1 MSEPNL
7 NGYDPGTHPEP
18 VPVRPGTP
26 GTPVPDDTARRTRAH
41 LTLVKDTDPTPTPE
55 STTPPTERARTRLR
69 RALLTAAKD
78 ERTRTAGRLVVRHGM
93 YVTGGALILAR
104 RTWDARTGAEYQR
117 QIRSAEAAGD
127 REALAM
133 WEERREEFRQK
144 RHTRR
149 MALLTMPGQLAKAAL
164 HTAAL
169 SGGGAVTLGIL
180 LALATGDP
188 GDVLVPIHFVLDIVR
203 WAFIIGSIV
212 WTPALLTTPFL
223 LLLALWNTGRKQ
235 QAAPQWALPADQR
248 EPESREVVPDESA
261 ILKALRHLGIG
272 PLNQAL
278 KQGWQPRW
286 MAPTTRLGKGWHT
299 QLQLPMGVTV
309 EMIGNKKQVLA
320 HNLLRKPVEVWP
332 TEPHGQ
338 PGVLDLWVADQG
350 SLSGE
355 VPAWP
360 LLTDGTSD
368 YFKGVPAGISQR
380 GEPIMGKLMAANYM
394 VGGIMGVGKSSLV
407 VALLLGA
414 MLDPLVEIEVYVMAY
429 NVDYDPMRP
438 RLATLVKGDEDE
450 QVEAALKALRNLRD
464 EVTERGKL
472 LDELGGDEVRLTRD
486 LAEKDARMRPKVVV
500 FDECHELFEH
510 KKYGQEAAELAV
522 KVLKKA
528 RKVGITLMFVTVS
541 PTATSIP
548 KDVTR
553 NTSHR
558 VAFAVG
564 DHVANDG
571 LLGTGKHKAGITATT
586 LNPAEDIG
594 TALTFGF
601 TKNPFELIRSYYVR
615 KDASTDQVTPVV
627 QRAVAL
633 RDGITAAPARPAA
646 EPVDHLTD
654 IAAVL
659 GQAPRLRTQEVIQ
672 RLAERNPTEY
682 RGWTFGDLTRVL
694 EEVGAGPR
702 KYAGVMHVSRARVL
716 EALAERAEDTDG
728 EHEE

>member
-1 MSEPNL
+1 
-7 NGYDPGTHPEP
+7 
-18 VPVRPGTP
+18 
-26 GTPVPDDTARRTRAH
+26 
-41 LTLVKDTDPTPTPE
+41 
-55 STTPPTERARTRLR
+55 
-69 RALLTAAKD
+69 
-78 ERTRTAGRLVVRHGM
+78 
-93 YVTGGALILAR
+93 
-104 RTWDARTGAEYQR
+104 
-117 QIRSAEAAGD
+117 
-127 REALAM
+127 
-133 WEERREEFRQK
+133 
-144 RHTRR
+144 

-309 EMIGNKKQVLA
+309 KSKGNKKQVLA

-380 GEPIMGKLMAANYM
+380 GEPVRMGKLMAANYM

-553 NTSHR
+553 NTSPPCGVRRGRPRRQRRVAGHREAQGGHHRDHAQPGRGHRHRADLRLHQEPVRADPLLLRPQGRQQRPGHPRRSAGRCPARWHHGGPGTAGGQTGRPPDRHRRGARPGAAAAHAGGHPASRGAQPHR
-558 VAFAVG
+558 VPRLDLRRPDPG
-564 DHVANDG
+564 PG
-571 LLGTGKHKAGITATT
+571 RGRGG
-586 LNPAEDIG
+586 PAE
-594 TALTFGF
+594 
-601 TKNPFELIRSYYVR
+601 VR
-615 KDASTDQVTPVV
+615 
-627 QRAVAL
+627 R
-633 RDGITAAPARPAA
+633 GHARQPC
-646 EPVDHLTD
+646 P
-654 IAAVL
+654 
-659 GQAPRLRTQEVIQ
+659 
-672 RLAERNPTEY
+672 
-682 RGWTFGDLTRVL
+682 
-694 EEVGAGPR
+694 GPR
-702 KYAGVMHVSRARVL
+702 SARRTCRGHRRRTRRVMGRRLGAWGVLPNRLPTPASPI
-716 EALAERAEDTDG
+716 
-728 EHEE
+728 